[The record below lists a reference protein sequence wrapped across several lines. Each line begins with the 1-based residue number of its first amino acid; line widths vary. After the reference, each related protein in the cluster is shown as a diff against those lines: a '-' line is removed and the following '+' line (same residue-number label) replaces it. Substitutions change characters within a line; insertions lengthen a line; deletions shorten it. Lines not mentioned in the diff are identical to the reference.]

1 MKCLLPKKSI
11 CDLCDFDDSTKS
23 LKCMETA
30 PQGAITI
37 VDIDENKE
45 DNIHKLN
52 DNILVK
58 EFIWDKLM
66 KNE

>member
-1 MKCLLPKKSI
+1 
-11 CDLCDFDDSTKS
+11 
-23 LKCMETA
+23 META
-30 PQGAITI
+30 PEGAIII
-37 VDIDENKE
+37 VDIDEDKE
-45 DNIHKLN
+45 DNVHKLN